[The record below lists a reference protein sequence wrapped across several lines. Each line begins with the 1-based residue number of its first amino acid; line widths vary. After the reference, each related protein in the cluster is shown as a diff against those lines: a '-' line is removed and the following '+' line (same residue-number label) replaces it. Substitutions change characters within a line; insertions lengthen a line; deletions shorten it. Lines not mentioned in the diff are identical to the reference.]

1 MELMSKRFW
10 GWIGLFLV
18 GASVMFG
25 YGSTVHAELQS
36 PNYRFDESAIGS
48 GGLEQSSSSSY
59 RGTSVLGDVAIGEA
73 ASANYQVQAGS
84 KTSPDPTLIVQINSS
99 AADFGSFSPTDASMA
114 TASFS
119 VSNYTAFGYVVQIE
133 GTPPTNGSRTIPAL
147 ATEASSDPGTEQFG
161 INLVA
166 NTSPMSIGANPDQGQ
181 FGQGVAHP
189 DYATPN
195 KYHYVSGDTIAS
207 APKSSGLTEFTISYL
222 VNVAPLT
229 QGGAYKTNQ
238 TIIVIGTY

>member
-1 MELMSKRFW
+1 MLKGLR
-10 GWIGLFLV
+10 GWIGLFAV
-18 GASVMFG
+18 GTGVVLGFS
-25 YGSTVHAELQS
+25 STVRAELQS
-36 PNYRFDESAIGS
+36 PNYRFDEATIGS
-48 GGLEQSSSSSY
+48 GSMVQSGSNNYQSTY
-59 RGTSVLGDVAIGEA
+59 ALGDVSVGEA
-73 ASANYQVQAGS
+73 ASANYQVQTGS
-84 KTSPDPTLIVQINSS
+84 KTSPDPTLTVQINSS
-99 AADFGSFSPTDASMA
+99 AANFGSFSPTSASMA

-133 GTPPTNGSRTIPAL
+133 GSPPKSGTRTIPAL
-147 ATEASSDPGTEQFG
+147 TAEASSDPGTEQFG

-195 KYHYVSGDTIAS
+195 KYHYNSGDIIAS
-207 APKSSGLTEFTISYL
+207 APKSSGLTKFTVSYL

-229 QGGAYKTNQ
+229 KGGAYTTNQ
-238 TIIVIGTY
+238 TIIVVGTY

>member
-1 MELMSKRFW
+1 MLKRFR
-10 GWIGLFLV
+10 GWIGLALV
-18 GASVMFG
+18 GASVVFG
-25 YGSTVHAELQS
+25 YSSTVHAELES
-36 PNYRFDESAIGS
+36 PNYKFEESTIGS
-48 GGLEQSSSSSY
+48 GSMVQSNSANYQS
-59 RGTSVLGDVAIGEA
+59 THALGDVAVGEA

-84 KTSPDPTLIVQINSS
+84 KTSPDPTLTVQINSS
-99 AADFGSFSPTDASMA
+99 AASFGSFSPTNASMA

-133 GTPPTNGSRTIPAL
+133 GSPPKNGSRTIPAL
-147 ATEASSDPGTEQFG
+147 ATEASSNPGTEQFG

-166 NTSPMSIGANPDQGQ
+166 NTAPMSIGANPDQGQ

-195 KYHYVSGDTIAS
+195 KYRYNSGDIIAS
-207 APKSSGLTEFTISYL
+207 APKSSGLTKFTVSYL

-229 QGGAYKTNQ
+229 KGGAYKTNQ

>member
-1 MELMSKRFW
+1 M
-10 GWIGLFLV
+10 V
-18 GASVMFG
+18 GVSVIVG
-25 YGSTVHAELQS
+25 YSSTVHAELES
-36 PNYRFDESAIGS
+36 PNYKFEESTIGS
-48 GGLEQSSSSSY
+48 GSMVQSNSANYQS
-59 RGTSVLGDVAIGEA
+59 THTLGDVAIGEA

-84 KTSPDPTLIVQINSS
+84 KTSPDPTLTVQINSS
-99 AADFGSFSPTDASMA
+99 AASFGSFSPTNASMA

-133 GTPPTNGSRTIPAL
+133 GSPPKNGSRTIPAL
-147 ATEASSDPGTEQFG
+147 ATEASSNPGTEQFG

-166 NTSPMSIGANPDQGQ
+166 NTSPVSIGANPDQGQ
-181 FGQGVAHP
+181 FGQGIAHP

-195 KYHYVSGDTIAS
+195 KYHYNSGDIIAS
-207 APKSSGLTEFTISYL
+207 APKSSGLTKFTVSYL

-229 QGGAYKTNQ
+229 KGGAYKTNQ

>member
-1 MELMSKRFW
+1 M
-10 GWIGLFLV
+10 V
-18 GASVMFG
+18 GASVVFG
-25 YGSTVHAELQS
+25 YSSTVHAELES
-36 PNYRFDESAIGS
+36 PNYKFEESTIGS
-48 GGLEQSSSSSY
+48 GSMVQSNSANYQS
-59 RGTSVLGDVAIGEA
+59 THALGDVAVGEA

-84 KTSPDPTLIVQINSS
+84 KTSPDPTLTVQINSS
-99 AADFGSFSPTDASMA
+99 AASFGSFSPTNASMA

-133 GTPPTNGSRTIPAL
+133 GSPPKNGSRTIPAL
-147 ATEASSDPGTEQFG
+147 ATEASSNPGTEQFG

-166 NTSPMSIGANPDQGQ
+166 NTAPMSIGANPDQGQ

-195 KYHYVSGDTIAS
+195 KYRYNSGDIIAS
-207 APKSSGLTEFTISYL
+207 APKSSGLTKFTVSYL

-229 QGGAYKTNQ
+229 KGGAYKTNQ